1 MRSRVWLK
9 HKHKELWTN
18 CPLCNA
24 PIRWTYDGENWI
36 PCDREPVSFEHCYDG
51 TEVMIVHHKM
61 LVHGTLNISN
71 FETRIMG
78 LLPHVYSCDELNGW
92 EGKKVERI

>member
-9 HKHKELWTN
+9 HKHKEMWTN

-24 PIRWTYDGENWI
+24 PIRWVYDGDVWI
-36 PCDREPVSFEHCYDG
+36 PCDREPVSFEYCFDENRIH
-51 TEVMIVHHKM
+51 IVYGKM
-61 LVHGTLNISN
+61 LIHGTLKIEHP
-71 FETRIMG
+71 ETRIMG
-78 LLPHVYSCDELNGW
+78 LLPHVYSCDELDGW